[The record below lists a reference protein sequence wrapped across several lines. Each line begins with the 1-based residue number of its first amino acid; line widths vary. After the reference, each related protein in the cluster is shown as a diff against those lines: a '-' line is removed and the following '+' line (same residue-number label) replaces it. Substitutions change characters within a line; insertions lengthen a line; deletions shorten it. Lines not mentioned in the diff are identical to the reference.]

1 MLILPIAKQLKKRT
15 QIEMAFLQDEI
26 MDIMYSVSDN
36 LVLHGGTAIWRC
48 YSGKR
53 FSEDL
58 DFYSWDFP
66 KLLPLLRNTVESHGL
81 IAQKIKDTG
90 NVIFS
95 SISNGNE
102 TVKVEINH
110 AVKITGTQMPYVL
123 ADGSTME
130 VLSLTADQFIEE
142 KISAYSDRKYI
153 RDLYDIYHLVNT
165 NSLLNSTKQKLSDLM
180 KNLETPVDAAV
191 LKTIVYVGLSPSLDS
206 MKLSIMRGIQ

>member
-26 MDIMYSVSDN
+26 MDIMYFVSNN
-36 LVLHGGTAIWRC
+36 LVLHGETAIWRC

-58 DFYSWDFP
+58 DFYSLDFP

-81 IAQKIKDTG
+81 IVQKIKDTG

-110 AVKITGTQMPYVL
+110 AVQITGTQMPYVL

-165 NSLLNSTKQKLSDLM
+165 NALLDSTKQKLSDFM
-180 KNLETPVDAAV
+180 RSVETPVDAAV
-191 LKTIVYVGLSPSLDS
+191 LKTIVYMGLPPSLDS
-206 MKLSIMRGIQ
+206 MKLAIMRGIR

>member
-26 MDIMYSVSDN
+26 MDIMYSVSNN

-58 DFYSWDFP
+58 DFYSLDFP

-81 IAQKIKDTG
+81 IVQKIKDTG

-110 AVKITGTQMPYVL
+110 AVQITGTQMPYVL

-165 NSLLNSTKQKLSDLM
+165 NALLDSTKQKLSDFM
-180 KNLETPVDAAV
+180 RSVETPVDAAV
-191 LKTIVYVGLSPSLDS
+191 LKTIVYMGLPPSLDS
-206 MKLSIMRGIQ
+206 MKLAIMRGIR

>member
-26 MDIMYSVSDN
+26 MDIMYSVSNN

-58 DFYSWDFP
+58 DFYSLDFP

-81 IAQKIKDTG
+81 IVQKIKDTG

-110 AVKITGTQMPYVL
+110 AVEITGTQMPYVL
-123 ADGSTME
+123 SDGSTME

-153 RDLYDIYHLVNT
+153 GDLYDIYHLVNT
-165 NSLLNSTKQKLSDLM
+165 NALLDSTKQRLSDFM
-180 KNLETPVDAAV
+180 RNVETPVDAAV
-191 LKTIVYVGLSPSLDS
+191 LKTIVYMGLPPSLDR

>member
-1 MLILPIAKQLKKRT
+1 
-15 QIEMAFLQDEI
+15 
-26 MDIMYSVSDN
+26 
-36 LVLHGGTAIWRC
+36 
-48 YSGKR
+48 
-53 FSEDL
+53 
-58 DFYSWDFP
+58 
-66 KLLPLLRNTVESHGL
+66 
-81 IAQKIKDTG
+81 
-90 NVIFS
+90 
-95 SISNGNE
+95 
-102 TVKVEINH
+102 
-110 AVKITGTQMPYVL
+110 MPYVL